1 MDREKCEVNKVA
13 VICHSVIVAAL
24 LAAYALE
31 VFKGSRTI
39 GYYAIFTVLA
49 LGPLIAEW
57 VLYKRDA
64 ANKVM
69 QHIMGVGYG
78 VFYVFVIFTTT
89 DLTAF
94 TYAIPMYI
102 IIILYSDVRYCLI
115 ISMAGFVANLVFTVY
130 QATTAGIPAEMMP
143 TYEIRNIVML
153 IIAAFLCLA
162 TNTIAKINKMK
173 LDDINQEKE
182 NVSRLLNNIMN
193 VSGNMSDGISD
204 VTVRMEE
211 LGRAVLE
218 TRNAMQEVSSGA
230 NETADAIQNQI
241 GQTEEIQKHVEKVK
255 SVSSSICD
263 SMLQARTDVT
273 SGKQSLDTLLSQVE
287 SSERA
292 GNEVVTDISEL
303 EEYMKNMQSIIE
315 IITSVARQTSL
326 LALNASIEAARAGEA
341 GKGFAVVATEI
352 SDLANQ
358 TQGATVKITEVIHN
372 VSDKLAIAVGAV
384 EQLMNNNNKQNEMA
398 ATVAD
403 SFEKITQSTQSADDQ
418 SQMLEAVVG
427 NLEEANSVIIESV
440 QTISAVIE
448 EVSAH
453 SNETYDISDK
463 NTDIVNQVT
472 ALVENLNE
480 QAQILKSQQ

>member
-1 MDREKCEVNKVA
+1 MDRERDEVNKVA
-13 VICHSVIVAAL
+13 ILCHMVIVLVLL
-24 LAAYALE
+24 LAYLLE

-39 GYYAIFTVLA
+39 LYYIIFAALAIAPVVIECIMYKSDSSNRKIQHVMGLGYS
-49 LGPLIAEW
+49 
-57 VLYKRDA
+57 
-64 ANKVM
+64 
-69 QHIMGVGYG
+69 
-78 VFYVFVIFTTT
+78 VFYIFVIFTTV

-102 IIILYSDVRYCLI
+102 VIILFSDVKYCI
-115 ISMAGFVANLVFTVY
+115 AISAGGFIANLVFTIYRALSV
-130 QATTAGIPAEMMP
+130 GIPSEQMA
-143 TYEIRNIVML
+143 TYEIRNFLML
-153 IIAAFLCLA
+153 LVGIFLCLA
-162 TNTIAKINKMK
+162 TNTMSKINKMK
-173 LDDINQEKE
+173 LDNINQEKD
-182 NVSRLLNNIMN
+182 NVSRLLNHVMS
-193 VSGNMSDGISD
+193 VSGEMSSGISD

-211 LGRAVLE
+211 LGHAVLE

-255 SVSSSICD
+255 NVSSSICE
-263 SMLQARTDVT
+263 SMLQAKNDVM
-273 SGKQSLDTLLSQVE
+273 SGKNSLDTLLSQVE
-287 SSERA
+287 SSEHA
-292 GNEVVTDISEL
+292 GKEVVTDISEL

-358 TQGATVKITEVIHN
+358 TQGATVNITEVIHN
-372 VSDKLAIAVGAV
+372 VSEKLAIAVNAV
-384 EQLMNNNNKQNEMA
+384 ELLMNNNAKQNEMA
-398 ATVAD
+398 ATVSD
-403 SFEKITQSTQSADDQ
+403 SFEKITRSTQSADEQ
-418 SQMLEAVVG
+418 SQMLEEVVG
-427 NLEEANSVIIESV
+427 NLESANTVIIESV

-472 ALVENLNE
+472 GLVENLNR
-480 QAQILKSQQ
+480 QAQNLNMQ